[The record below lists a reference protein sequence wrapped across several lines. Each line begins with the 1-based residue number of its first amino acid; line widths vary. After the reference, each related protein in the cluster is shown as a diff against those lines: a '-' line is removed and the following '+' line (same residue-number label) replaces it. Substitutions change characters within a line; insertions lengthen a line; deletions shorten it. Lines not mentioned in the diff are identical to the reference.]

1 MIFFSQRMAIEK
13 KFLKWCKE
21 NNVAEKPNSLIAFME
36 INGWLNEEKIE
47 KDFPLGEAQ
56 RMVKYVSKPLS
67 KGISEGIHSVFEMPG
82 EDLNE
87 IIERKLF
94 EE

>member
-13 KFLKWCKE
+13 QFLEWCKE
-21 NNVAEKPNSLIAFME
+21 YGIAEKPNSLVAFME
-36 INGWLNEEKIE
+36 GNGWLNEEKIE

-56 RMVKYVSKPLS
+56 RMVKYVGEPLS
-67 KGISEGIHSVFEMPG
+67 KGISEGIKSVFENPG

-87 IIERKLF
+87 SIERKLF